1 MKRLRG
7 ERIIMEQVYHSF
19 SRRINLSIWEVSFTT
34 MQRALEK
41 FERVLNGQ
49 DRSRLIEQRKE
60 LKELL
65 DSL

>member
-1 MKRLRG
+1 
-7 ERIIMEQVYHSF
+7 
-19 SRRINLSIWEVSFTT
+19 